1 MRVQDLTGKRFG
13 RLTVISRAENKGKHL
28 MWNCICDCGNTKTAR
43 GETLKSGETKSCG
56 CLLSESTRNRMKTH
70 GFGFENRLYRIWS
83 NMKGRC
89 YSKTSS
95 VYNIYGARG
104 ITVCDEWKNDFLAFR
119 KWALANGYDENA
131 KRMDCTLDRINVDGN
146 YCPENCRWVDIKTQ
160 ANNRRTNVFITYNEE
175 THTISEWAEITG
187 IKPFTL
193 ASRKRKGWSDKDCIE
208 IPPYGRPKS

>member
-1 MRVQDLTGKRFG
+1 
-13 RLTVISRAENKGKHL
+13 
-28 MWNCICDCGNTKTAR
+28 
-43 GETLKSGETKSCG
+43 
-56 CLLSESTRNRMKTH
+56 MKTH

-119 KWALANGYDENA
+119 KWALENGYDENA

-187 IKPFTL
+187 IKPLTL
-193 ASRKRKGWSDKDCIE
+193 ASRKRKGCSDKDCIE